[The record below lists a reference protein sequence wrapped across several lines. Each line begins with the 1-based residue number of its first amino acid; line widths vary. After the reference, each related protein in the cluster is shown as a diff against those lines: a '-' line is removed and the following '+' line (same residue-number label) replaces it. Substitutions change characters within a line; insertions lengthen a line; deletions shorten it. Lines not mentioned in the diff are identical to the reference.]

1 VFAIRLSHP
10 MSDSFGLANFLNA
23 VGEFARGASAPSL
36 LPVWQREILNARN
49 PPRVTCVHH
58 EYDGNSTNI
67 SIMTMHQDNNM
78 VHRSFFFGPKELKSI
93 RKHIPPPHKKCSN
106 FEVIVSFLWRSRTIA
121 LQLDPNEVVRLSCT
135 NSIRGKPGKLQLPLG
150 YYGNAFAFPTA
161 ISKAGLL
168 CQSPLGYALE
178 LVRRQKTQMNEEYI
192 KSVADLMVLKGRPH
206 ITSIWNFIVA
216 DVSRAGLG
224 DVDFGWGKPIY
235 GGPTG
240 AIPYIISILGRFKNS
255 KGEDGI
261 VIPIWLPQPIMG
273 RFEQEYSKIIQ
284 KPHDDLNGIK
294 NTDILIHAL
303 IYIYIYIYM
312 RVLPCLVLCTL
323 YSVANQ

>member
-1 VFAIRLSHP
+1 
-10 MSDSFGLANFLNA
+10 
-23 VGEFARGASAPSL
+23 
-36 LPVWQREILNARN
+36 
-49 PPRVTCVHH
+49 
-58 EYDGNSTNI
+58 
-67 SIMTMHQDNNM
+67 
-78 VHRSFFFGPKELKSI
+78 
-93 RKHIPPPHKKCSN
+93 
-106 FEVIVSFLWRSRTIA
+106 
-121 LQLDPNEVVRLSCT
+121 
-135 NSIRGKPGKLQLPLG
+135 
-150 YYGNAFAFPTA
+150 
-161 ISKAGLL
+161 
-168 CQSPLGYALE
+168 
-178 LVRRQKTQMNEEYI
+178 
-192 KSVADLMVLKGRPH
+192 MVLKGRPH